1 MAVSSEIILPQL
13 SSPPSASFQRARGSR
28 SRKAR
33 SRSNLVQV
41 VVAWSA
47 PGSAAPAAA
56 VAQVE
61 LEAEPKPSGQPTWNC
76 RAPSGWRWE
85 EALCAAGCDEVLV
98 TAQLG
103 DDRDAKHLV
112 LGLAE
117 RLTQKLAATK
127 PLVRVRFLAEPSQ
140 NT

>member
-1 MAVSSEIILPQL
+1 M
-13 SSPPSASFQRARGSR
+13 
-28 SRKAR
+28 
-33 SRSNLVQV
+33 QV
-41 VVAWSA
+41 VVAWSE
-47 PGSAAPAAA
+47 PGAAAPAAA
-56 VAQVE
+56 VARIE
-61 LEAEPKPSGQPTWNC
+61 LQAEPKPSGKLTWNC
-76 RAPSGWRWE
+76 RTPSGWGWE

-127 PLVRVRFLAEPSQ
+127 PLVRVRFLSEPSQ
-140 NT
+140 DT